1 MKRLLPCTLVLTLAL
16 SLAGCGG
23 PKVVTVTPEEAT
35 TPAPQQETEQQPT
48 AAPARDFYSISS
60 TYVNSPGFNTGD
72 AWYSLENHLGYCLVT
87 KTDYAAATRRVLCSV
102 PGCTHDSESCPAW
115 LPGRGNEVRLFTAGD
130 MVYVY
135 HPVATMHY
143 EGSWDDYYAE
153 VVEPKLK
160 ERPQG
165 WEDLT
170 NEELVTF
177 CRGRYE
183 ECSAPAGL
191 YCIEGDGASRQDIQ
205 TSQDLRNVMVGW
217 CDGTALY
224 GYGSSDSAVGNS
236 IGYRISLAD
245 GAVTTFSMMP
255 QENIVGAQGDRL
267 LTSHIVTEVPLPD
280 YNTEGWDA
288 YQAVLQNA
296 TVEYDW
302 LDPATGART
311 KVLERPHDG
320 SNTGNLD
327 FIGLRDGKLYLEERV
342 LPGTEAYR
350 REAICAYD
358 TATGQWQD
366 LVRPIPDET
375 MWLPNVTVAALP
387 NCTVQQGRY
396 LWFSGSDNVSGEN
409 LAWVM
414 DTQVGA
420 LTAVKQT
427 VDGYELPN
435 WAVRAVALTD
445 DGRFLVPTAQQ
456 QGDYGPGYVY
466 GLIDAEAFLQGS
478 TEYTPITAGE

>member
-1 MKRLLPCTLVLTLAL
+1 MKRFVSLSLALTLAL

-23 PKVVTVTPEEAT
+23 PKVVTVTPEEAA
-35 TPAPQQETEQQPT
+35 TPAPQQETEQQPA
-48 AAPARDFYSISS
+48 AAPAGDFYAISS

-72 AWYSLENHLGYCLVT
+72 AWYSLEAHLGYCLLT
-87 KTDYAAATRRVLCSV
+87 KTDYSSVTRQVLCSV

-115 LPGRGNEVRLFTAGD
+115 LPGQGQEVKFFTAGD
-130 MVYVY
+130 TVYVY

-153 VVEPKLK
+153 TVEPKLK

-170 NEELVTF
+170 DEELVVYY
-177 CRGRYE
+177 RGRYE
-183 ECSAPAGL
+183 ERSAPAGL
-191 YCIEGDGASRQDIQ
+191 YCIEGEGASRKDIPV
-205 TSQDLRNVMVGW
+205 SLDLTNVIMSW
-217 CDGTALY
+217 CDGAALY
-224 GYGSSDSAVGNS
+224 GYDMEAASKGKSV
-236 IGYRISLAD
+236 GYRLALAD
-245 GAVTTFSMMP
+245 GSVTTFTLLGNE
-255 QENIVGAQGDRL
+255 QIVGAQGTNL
-267 LTSHIVTEVPLPD
+267 LTSRTITQVPLPD
-280 YNTEGWDA
+280 PNTDWEA

-302 LDPATGART
+302 LDPATGVRT

-320 SNTGNLD
+320 SVFGNLD
-327 FIGLRDGKLYLEERV
+327 FNGLLSGKLYLEDQTQQ
-342 LPGTEAYR
+342 GTEDFR
-350 REAICAYD
+350 RNAICAYD
-358 TATGQWQD
+358 TTTGQWQD
-366 LVRPIPDET
+366 LLRPIPEGG

-387 NCTVQQGRY
+387 DCAAQQGRY
-396 LWFSGSDNVSGEN
+396 LWFSGSDNVNGEN

-414 DTQVGA
+414 DTQTGT

-427 VDGYELPN
+427 VQGYELPN

-456 QGDYGPGYVY
+456 QGDYGPEYVY

-478 TEYTPITAGE
+478 TDYTPVTAIQR

>member
-1 MKRLLPCTLVLTLAL
+1 MKRPATLAL
-16 SLAGCGG
+16 ALALGLSLAACGS
-23 PKVVTVTPEEAT
+23 PRVVTVTPEDAA
-35 TPAPQQETEQQPT
+35 TPAPQAETAT
-48 AAPARDFYSISS
+48 ARPAALQAGDFYAVSEYDS
-60 TYVNSPGFNTGD
+60 GFSTGD

-87 KTDYAAATRRVLCSV
+87 RTDYATATRQVLCSV
-102 PGCTHDSESCPAW
+102 PGCAHDSETCPAW

-130 MVYVY
+130 TVYVY

-183 ECSAPAGL
+183 ECSAPTGL

-302 LDPATGART
+302 LDPATGTRS
-311 KVLERPHDG
+311 KVLEQPHDG
-320 SNTGNLD
+320 TTYGNRD
-327 FIGLRDGKLYLEERV
+327 FCGLCGGRLIFAAWEDDAFR
-342 LPGTEAYR
+342 
-350 REAICAYD
+350 AYD
-358 TATGQWQD
+358 PASGQWQD

-375 MWLPNVTVAALP
+375 MYLPDVTVAALP
-387 NCTVQQGRY
+387 DAAAQQGRY
-396 LWFSGSDNVSGEN
+396 LWFSGSNSANGEN
-409 LAWVM
+409 LAWVL
-414 DTQVGA
+414 DTQSGE
-420 LTAVKQT
+420 LTAVQQT
-427 VDGYELPN
+427 VERELSG
-435 WAVRAVALTD
+435 WAVRAAAFTD
-445 DGRFLVPTAQQ
+445 DGRFLVQTAQQ
-456 QGDYGPGYVY
+456 ESQYGTTPVY

-478 TEYTPITAGE
+478 TDYTPVTNAE